1 LKLKERKVKKTKA
14 LAIAAVCAILA
25 SCFVFT
31 SCITLIE
38 GEVELKSTGRSAHQN
53 GPAPQP
59 APHTAPAPRKAPQPK
74 TRHERKDI
82 VLNVGQS
89 YTVNEGRGDQ
99 DECYS
104 SDSGVINLESQE
116 GSRGGLRFNFKAYN
130 GGSAVITYKRYKDG
144 YLELVKEIHVTVRYP
159 APPPAK
165 KGGSPGV
172 GRKAYQ

>member
-1 LKLKERKVKKTKA
+1 VKRTA
-14 LAIAAVCAILA
+14 SFVIFAVCAIAA
-25 SCFVFT
+25 SCLVFT
-31 SCITLIE
+31 SCITVLE
-38 GEVELKSTGRSAHQN
+38 GEVQVKSAGAGRSAPQHN
-53 GPAPQP
+53 PAPRP
-59 APHTAPAPRKAPQPK
+59 APEPRKAPPPQ

-104 SDSGVINLESQE
+104 SDSGVINLERQE
-116 GSRGGLRFNFKAYN
+116 GSRGSTRFYFKAYN
-130 GGSAVITYKRYKDG
+130 GGNAVITYKRYHDG

-159 APPPAK
+159 APPPSK
-165 KGGSPGV
+165 KGGSPNV